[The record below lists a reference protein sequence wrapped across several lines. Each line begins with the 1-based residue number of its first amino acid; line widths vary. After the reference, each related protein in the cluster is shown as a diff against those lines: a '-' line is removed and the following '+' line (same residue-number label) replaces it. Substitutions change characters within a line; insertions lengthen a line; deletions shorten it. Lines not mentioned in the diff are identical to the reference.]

1 MKKTEPTLFEVK
13 FLELEKLKIDCHQ
26 HMCRLNDLKIV
37 YRDWFDRR
45 RQSFLDAIK
54 LVQVTYPQLVPATIV
69 TLSQFKSLLYFTKQ
83 LPKRSSKTINETPLQ
98 MDVFLSFWSEFWDL
112 KRKSDVLYER
122 ICVFCESITRLR
134 EPKIKLEIDRLQKQL
149 TGASSENY
157 NFTHVN
163 NEKDNL
169 FTYRVAMPDH
179 QYHGLVSFLPFL
191 LQIGTKVLYYC
202 GKLHIEKE

>member
-1 MKKTEPTLFEVK
+1 MKKTEPTLFDVK
-13 FLELEKLKIDCHQ
+13 FMELEKLKLDCHK

-54 LVQVTYPQLVPATIV
+54 TVQITYPQMVPTNIL
-69 TLSQFKSLLYFTKQ
+69 TLSHFKSLYLFTNKV
-83 LPKRSSKTINETPLQ
+83 PKSGKRINETPAK
-98 MDVFLSFWSEFWDL
+98 MEAFLSFWSQFCDL
-112 KRKSDVLYER
+112 KSQSDILYER
-122 ICVFCESITRLR
+122 ICTYCDSITRLR
-134 EPKIKLEIDRLQKQL
+134 EPKIKLEIDRLHKQF
-149 TGASSENY
+149 TVASSENY

-179 QYHGLVSFLPFL
+179 QYHGLVSFMPYL
-191 LQIGTKVLYYC
+191 LQLATKVCYYC